1 MGIAVFIYMIS
12 ATIAF
17 DAYRHIIIFSYHKI
31 ELLSLFWLA
40 NISRTLV
47 TVLCFWMGVVWIKRL
62 ITKESNLMIALF
74 ISIGFYI
81 LANVFQA
88 LYSYFGGEFI
98 GRNYFVSY
106 GDFLTEIESSH
117 ILLYQIFNVVTPL
130 ISFLLIAAITVVYSK
145 QKK

>member
-17 DAYRHIIIFSYHKI
+17 DAYRHIIIFSYYKI

-40 NISRTLV
+40 NISHTLV
-47 TVLCFWMGVVWIKRL
+47 TVLCFWLGVIWIKRL
-62 ITKESNLMIALF
+62 LNKESSLMNALF
-74 ISIGFYI
+74 ISIGLYI
-81 LANVFQA
+81 IANVFQA

-98 GRNYFVSY
+98 GRNYFVHY

-117 ILLYQIFNVVTPL
+117 MVLYQILNSVSPL
-130 ISFLLIAAITVVYSK
+130 INFLLIAVITVVYSK